1 MICNKHLSC
10 SKGRIRDLKRHGE
23 TEVHRKRARSCE
35 GQKNLHSTWS
45 ETETIARRA
54 ARAEAILS
62 HMLVEHNI
70 PFLLMD
76 HLPAVISHAFP
87 DSKIAREVKCARTK
101 TTCIVKHALGP
112 AAHENMTV
120 GVMTSPAFSLLMDES
135 TDRGD
140 VKRVGLLTV
149 TMTNYLFKLPQASW
163 VFMMFRMPML
173 LTALSALISN

>member
-1 MICNKHLSC
+1 MAK
-10 SKGRIRDLKRHGE
+10 K
-23 TEVHRKRARSCE
+23 
-35 GQKNLHSTWS
+35 
-45 ETETIARRA
+45 A
-54 ARAEAILS
+54 AIAEAILS
-62 HMLVEHNI
+62 YMLVEHNI

-120 GVMTSPAFSLLMDES
+120 GVMASPAFSLLMDKN

-140 VKRVGLLTV
+140 MKRVGLLICYYDELSFQV
-149 TMTNYLFKLPQASW
+149 TTGFLGLYDIPHANAANLFECLDFQVK
-163 VFMMFRMPML
+163 
-173 LTALSALISN
+173 